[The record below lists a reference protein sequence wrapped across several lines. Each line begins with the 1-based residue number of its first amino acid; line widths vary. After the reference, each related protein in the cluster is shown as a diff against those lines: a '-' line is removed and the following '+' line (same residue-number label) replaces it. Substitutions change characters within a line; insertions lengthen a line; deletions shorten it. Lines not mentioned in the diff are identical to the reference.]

1 MIYLDNNATTQLDP
15 AVLEAMLP
23 FLKDHFANP
32 SSAYSAAKPVRKAV
46 NLAREHAAAFLDC
59 DPDEIIF
66 TSGGTE
72 ADNAAILS
80 ARRLYPE
87 KNHFVTCSAEHDA
100 VTNCLK
106 SLQASDGIEITSLT
120 TRPDGTIDLDELRH
134 AIRPGR
140 TAMVTL
146 MMANNET
153 GVIQPITAASEIAE
167 SSGALFHTDAVQAA
181 AKIPI
186 RLRNSSIHSLAL
198 SGHKF
203 HAPKGVGILY
213 INRRTAFSPLL
224 TGGSQENQRRA
235 GTENPAAIA
244 ALGTACLL
252 GLQHLE
258 SLTSHPDPIAALRD
272 HFELQ
277 ISSLIDG
284 VTING
289 ASAPRTPNTSNLR
302 ISGTEAAAMM
312 LLLDQK
318 GVCISAGSACHSGS
332 LQSSPV
338 LAAMGLSPSEAR
350 QSLRISFSRFST
362 LTETN
367 TAITHFISAT
377 TRVRSLLANSP

>member
-46 NLAREHAAAFLDC
+46 ALAREQAAAFLDC

-87 KNHFVTCSAEHDA
+87 KSHFVTCSAEHDA

-153 GVIQPITAASEIAE
+153 GVIQPVTAASEIAE

-302 ISGTEAAAMM
+302 ITGTEAAAMM

-318 GVCISAGSACHSGS
+318 GVCVSAGSACHSGS